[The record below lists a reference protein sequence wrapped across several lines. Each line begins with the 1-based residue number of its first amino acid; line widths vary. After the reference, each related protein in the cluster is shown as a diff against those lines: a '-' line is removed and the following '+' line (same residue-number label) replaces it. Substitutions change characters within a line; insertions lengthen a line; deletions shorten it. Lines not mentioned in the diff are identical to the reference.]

1 MLRAHLLAIALAA
14 GLAVPAARATEPVLL
29 AAPAAGAFLSLPP
42 GAEAT
47 GVAILVPD
55 VAGRNASARSHVE
68 ALLAS
73 GMAVLELDAEDE
85 VGLYS
90 LTGDGQARAP
100 TWPDLLASI
109 AAARQYLAR
118 HPRLS
123 GLPVVLVGLG
133 SSARRVAALEAPS
146 RCGASAP
153 DASPVVGP
161 APAALT
167 VASARP
173 CAGKAPPPPAGER
186 GQ

>member
-1 MLRAHLLAIALAA
+1 MLRAHLVAVALAA

-29 AAPAAGAFLSLPP
+29 PAPAAGAFLSLPS

-55 VAGRNASARSHVE
+55 AAGRNASSRPHVQ

-85 VGLYS
+85 VGLFS
-90 LTGDGQARAP
+90 LTGDGQGRGPA
-100 TWPDLLASI
+100 WPDLLASI

-118 HPRLS
+118 HPRLA
-123 GLPVVLVGLG
+123 GLPVVLVGVG
-133 SSARRVAALEAPS
+133 SGAHRVAALNGPS
-146 RCGASAP
+146 RCGPSVP
-153 DASPVVGP
+153 DAPR
-161 APAALT
+161 AAALT

-173 CAGKAPPPPAGER
+173 CTGKAPPPPAWER